1 MTAAR
6 AAIVNRQRILADTAR
21 ALSNGPVDRH
31 RLDAD
36 ALAALDA
43 LGLVARSGSYCQQN
57 VSQAPGSAISALARG
72 DLRRA
77 AVFARP
83 KRTAA

>member
-36 ALAALDA
+36 ALAAL
-43 LGLVARSGSYCQQN
+43 GLVARSGSYCQLN

-83 KRTAA
+83 KRSAA

>member
-43 LGLVARSGSYCQQN
+43 LGLVARSGSYA
-57 VSQAPGSAISALARG
+57 S
-72 DLRRA
+72 
-77 AVFARP
+77 
-83 KRTAA
+83 

>member
-31 RLDAD
+31 RLTPT
-36 ALAALDA
+36 
-43 LGLVARSGSYCQQN
+43 RWPPSTPWGSWP
-57 VSQAPGSAISALARG
+57 APA
-72 DLRRA
+72 
-77 AVFARP
+77 
-83 KRTAA
+83 RTAS